1 MNDYDENMLHF
12 LDPTLLREKL
22 AFFSLFIAIYENFK
36 YTIVEH
42 VRWFYCNGFQDGKPT
57 FDDYGREV
65 LSKVESGKNK
75 EIRATLLWLEQAD
88 AININDSRFFRE
100 ITNLRNSLAHDMA
113 QQLLS
118 PLKQELVDQCLEMLA
133 LFEKIERW
141 WIIQVELPTDPD
153 SPFETDESTEPEM
166 ATSLNVEFLKMATTI
181 VLTSADKYKR
191 MYQDLLSRTKNK

>member
-100 ITNLRNSLAHDMA
+100 ITNLRNSLAH
-113 QQLLS
+113 
-118 PLKQELVDQCLEMLA
+118 
-133 LFEKIERW
+133 FEKIERW
-141 WIIQVELPTDPD
+141 WIIQVERPTDPD